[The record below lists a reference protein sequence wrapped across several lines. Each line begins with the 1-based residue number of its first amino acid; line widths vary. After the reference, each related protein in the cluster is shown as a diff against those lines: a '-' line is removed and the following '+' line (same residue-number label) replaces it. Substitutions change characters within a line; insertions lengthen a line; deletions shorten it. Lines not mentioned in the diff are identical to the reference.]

1 MIYISD
7 TIKMTLQR
15 KELCLCILCLVC
27 RIYIT
32 ELVHFFLFTTLYF
45 LLMSHVTSHFF
56 QEVSGDLKQILSH
69 RFTKPE
75 TCLSGKS
82 TLSSTCKFPAPGL
95 IQVMK
100 QQLKVEAPLA
110 DTNL

>member
-45 LLMSHVTSHFF
+45 LLLSHVTSHFF
-56 QEVSGDLKQILSH
+56 QEISGDLKTDS
-69 RFTKPE
+69 E
-75 TCLSGKS
+75 S
-82 TLSSTCKFPAPGL
+82 
-95 IQVMK
+95 QVHKTRNMF
-100 QQLKVEAPLA
+100 VW
-110 DTNL
+110 